1 VRVLIDT
8 NIVLDFLLQREPFL
22 QDAEAVFQAIDSGRV
37 VGYVTAT
44 TLTDIFYIA
53 RRHTRSVE
61 QARQAVLETLT
72 VMVICPVN
80 RAIVESAFT
89 SGRDDFEDAV
99 QIACAVA
106 QGLEAIL
113 TRDQQGFRSSAVPV
127 LSVSQLLEQL
137 ENAES

>member
-1 VRVLIDT
+1 
-8 NIVLDFLLQREPFL
+8 
-22 QDAEAVFQAIDSGRV
+22 
-37 VGYVTAT
+37 
-44 TLTDIFYIA
+44 
-53 RRHTRSVE
+53 
-61 QARQAVLETLT
+61 
-72 VMVICPVN
+72 MVICPVN
-80 RAIVESAFT
+80 RGIVESAFT